1 MRYETMQ
8 GQMLKSLKIWKY
20 YVDLPTKIYKCL
32 KKFPALKNSNLS
44 LYYFRN
50 HFKLIKTICKSNEEL
65 FSKKKNSI
73 NGFISSCF

>member
-1 MRYETMQ
+1 MF
-8 GQMLKSLKIWKY
+8 KKI
-20 YVDLPTKIYKCL
+20 
-32 KKFPALKNSNLS
+32 PALKNSNLS

-65 FSKKKNSI
+65 FSKKKSI

>member
-1 MRYETMQ
+1 MRYQTTQ
-8 GQMLKSLKIWKY
+8 GQMLKSLKIRKY

-50 HFKLIKTICKSNEEL
+50 HFKLIKTICNSNEEL
-65 FSKKKNSI
+65 FSQEKNLI
-73 NGFISSCF
+73 NGWFY